1 MHARRVAGACALGLL
16 TFSLAACG
24 GADDTAATGATA
36 GNALT
41 VSLGAASQEFTVTPA
56 ATTVKAGKV
65 AFTAT
70 NSGKVLH
77 ELIVVALQPGQ
88 TLASITKADG
98 SADET
103 ASVGE
108 AADIEAGVSKSVTL
122 DLKPGT
128 YALICNQPG
137 HFAGGMK
144 TTIIVS

>member
-36 GNALT
+36 GNALAVT
-41 VSLGAASQEFTVTPA
+41 LGGAQEFSVNPA
-56 ATTVKAGKV
+56 SSTVKAGKIT
-65 AFTAT
+65 FTAT

-77 ELIVVALQPGQ
+77 EMIVVALTPGQ
-88 TLASITKADG
+88 DLASITKADG
-98 SADET
+98 SANE
-103 ASVGE
+103 AAAAGE
-108 AADIEAGVSKSVTL
+108 AADIEAGVSKSVTI

-144 TTIIVS
+144 TTITVS